1 MSEDAVHDPRIAAA
15 VERLDSLAERP
26 PAEHVEV
33 YDEVHAVL
41 QDALSDAQGDQRPPP
56 GGAAP

>member
-1 MSEDAVHDPRIAAA
+1 MSEEAGHDPRIAAA
-15 VERLDSLAERP
+15 VERLEALAERP

-33 YDEVHAVL
+33 YDEVHSVL
-41 QDALSDAQGDQRPPP
+41 QEALAEAQGDQRPPS